1 MVYAL
6 LACRCGKALVEKIE
20 LRLVE
25 EATNR

>member
-6 LACRCGKALVEKIE
+6 LACRCGKTLVEKIE